1 MHGRSV
7 PRAVRRPRRGRAA
20 APSRAAHDGPAAGI
34 RARARPRLGEV
45 ADRRGVLHDDA
56 YLVAAPPA
64 DGVVA
69 ERRVA
74 PPRSTQL
81 PEVRTMSNSLP
92 FPVPPAAYTLRVRA
106 VDTDHE
112 VPVRGAVLMS
122 GHRPSVMLVDQ
133 LTPFELSAP
142 GPMVSGI
149 LQTIDEDDD
158 AGLHVELLRHGG
170 RDRHDRVV
178 MAASARTVLLGE
190 GVIQQ
195 VPRFIRGA

>member
-1 MHGRSV
+1 M
-7 PRAVRRPRRGRAA
+7 
-20 APSRAAHDGPAAGI
+20 
-34 RARARPRLGEV
+34 
-45 ADRRGVLHDDA
+45 LHDDA

-178 MAASARTVLLGE
+178 MAASQRTSSWSGTSSGRVSSTARCAAEMAGW
-190 GVIQQ
+190 VIEESSASAE
-195 VPRFIRGA
+195 PRATRRG